1 MFSNRLEF
9 TEWVSKVSQHPS
21 WSSNHPLFASSLK
34 ELFRSKIG
42 STKWEADFLYW
53 LKDTPTNAYKIFKSL
68 ESKINMAQT
77 FIDELDERLLS
88 PIIKYTAAER
98 NKAKQYLF
106 LSMNNITEIELQADN
121 LVIVAD
127 NFEKMA
133 TDNRRESLFWA
144 LFHPAASLVREKFD
158 YKILSPRVMDLLKDY
173 YVNFEK
179 LLSILNA
186 KNDVIPY
193 AHYDWRIR
201 QHWYGDIWLS
211 YVRNAIVY
219 TDWNIMY
226 RNIDTVSSSL
236 VSLEKMVN
244 ELKSTPYLLDASIK
258 SSILVYLN
266 LLTFNEIA
274 ASDPELL
281 TILHGTY
288 TKLDGLEEAEGLND
302 SLFAWSIKPGNTTT
316 KFRRIINDVN
326 NRTI

>member
-53 LKDTPTNAYKIFKSL
+53 LKDTPTNAYKIFKNL

-88 PIIKYTAAER
+88 PIIKYTADDR
-98 NKAKQYLF
+98 NKAKQY
-106 LSMNNITEIELQADN
+106 LSMNNITEIELQAIQDN
-121 LVIVAD
+121 LVAD

-158 YKILSPRVMDLLKDY
+158 YKILSPRVIDLLKDY

-179 LLSILNA
+179 LLFILNA

-193 AHYDWRIR
+193 AHYDWTIR
-201 QHWYGDIWLS
+201 
-211 YVRNAIVY
+211 
-219 TDWNIMY
+219 
-226 RNIDTVSSSL
+226 
-236 VSLEKMVN
+236 
-244 ELKSTPYLLDASIK
+244 
-258 SSILVYLN
+258 
-266 LLTFNEIA
+266 
-274 ASDPELL
+274 
-281 TILHGTY
+281 
-288 TKLDGLEEAEGLND
+288 
-302 SLFAWSIKPGNTTT
+302 
-316 KFRRIINDVN
+316 
-326 NRTI
+326 